1 MHGFKQ
7 WFSAPIPAG
16 AAFRIRG
23 IGLHERMHPWM
34 VDRRT
39 GTQDYLIMCFHDAVR
54 VWEPNSLRD
63 LTPPGIVVWEPGR
76 RHYYGS
82 TEHTWNHSWIH
93 GEGPFLTQALRT
105 ARLPLNRILQISEP
119 LILEKALI
127 DLHAELTLH
136 RQPDPLIL
144 RDTFEIFMR
153 SLARGRDEPTA
164 HAPVPARFL
173 AIKGWIDSHYDQ
185 PVTLAALAQQ
195 AHLSVPHFCSEFKRY
210 FGVPAIDYLIRTRMQ
225 AAAHQLGDCN
235 RSITEVAQLAGYENL
250 FHFSRLFKQRFGMSP
265 MAMRK
270 RIAGGGSHW
279 SQSLAPTA
287 RQWAAARP
295 SLKRVRHCARP
306 AASRVRLIP
315 Q

>member
-127 DLHAELTLH
+127 DLHAAGLKVGEAMT
-136 RQPDPLIL
+136 RARRRGSSPLAA
-144 RDTFEIFMR
+144 EQ
-153 SLARGRDEPTA
+153 LAAAEA
-164 HAPVPARFL
+164 HA
-173 AIKGWIDSHYDQ
+173 
-185 PVTLAALAQQ
+185 
-195 AHLSVPHFCSEFKRY
+195 E
-210 FGVPAIDYLIRTRMQ
+210 
-225 AAAHQLGDCN
+225 QLPKD
-235 RSITEVAQLAGYENL
+235 LAG
-250 FHFSRLFKQRFGMSP
+250 
-265 MAMRK
+265 
-270 RIAGGGSHW
+270 AG
-279 SQSLAPTA
+279 
-287 RQWAAARP
+287 R
-295 SLKRVRHCARP
+295 
-306 AASRVRLIP
+306 
-315 Q
+315 